1 MTAFFNTG
9 LTQQEF
15 LDEYW
20 QKKPLL
26 IRQAFAGFQ
35 SPISV
40 DELAGLACE
49 EDIESRLIEEKG
61 KSGSWKVT
69 LGPLSNSIFDDLPAT
84 HWTFLVQDVD
94 KHIPELQNLI
104 DPFRFIPDWRRDD
117 LMVSY
122 AVEHG
127 SVGPHTDGYDVFLL
141 QAMGARRWQISDE
154 VVKNAAL
161 IAGLD
166 VKILQEFIPDH
177 TWDLQPGDILYLP
190 PYFAHH
196 GVALNDCMTFSVGFS
211 APTKVDML
219 DAVVTAMMEQELG
232 GNIYSDPKLSVAQH
246 SHEIS
251 QQAVAEIKQFM
262 HDAID
267 EATPV
272 ISTALGRF
280 VTNTKNSLLDF
291 AEENLC
297 DLPSIEQLS
306 SQFEQGNELERSR
319 HYRFA
324 WIKNDHGGQL
334 FFAGEAHD
342 LDNIEDLKM
351 LSENAV
357 ITASQWQQ
365 LSTNTQSVNLLCHLI
380 AEGGWFWQT
389 VD

>member
-9 LTQQEF
+9 LTQQQF

-26 IRQAFAGFQ
+26 IRQAFADFE

-40 DELAGLACE
+40 EELVGLACE

-61 KSGSWKVT
+61 KSGPWQVT
-69 LGPLSNSIFDDLPAT
+69 SGPLSESIFDDLPAT

-94 KHIPELQNLI
+94 KHVPELQNLI

-141 QAMGARRWQISDE
+141 QAKGTRRWQISDE
-154 VVKNAAL
+154 AVKDAAL
-161 IAGLD
+161 IAGLG
-166 VKILQEFIPDH
+166 VKIMQEFTPKH
-177 TWDLQPGDILYLP
+177 VWDLQPGDLLYLP

-219 DAVVTAMMEQELG
+219 DAVVNAMMEQELG

-262 HDAID
+262 HDAIE

-272 ISTALGRF
+272 ISAALGRF

-291 AEENLC
+291 AEENLT

-306 SQFEQGNELERSR
+306 SLFEQGNLLEKSR
-319 HYRFA
+319 YYRFS
-324 WIKNDHGGQL
+324 WIKNDRGGQL
-334 FFAGEAHD
+334 FFAGEAYD
-342 LDNIEDLKM
+342 LDNVADLKI
-351 LSENAV
+351 LSESTV
-357 ITASQWQQ
+357 ITAAQWQQ
-365 LSTNTQSVNLLCHLI
+365 LSENTQAVDLLCQLI
-380 AEGGWFWQT
+380 AEGAWYWQT
-389 VD
+389 R

>member
-1 MTAFFNTG
+1 MTDFFNTG
-9 LTQQEF
+9 LTQQQF

-26 IRQAFAGFQ
+26 IRQAFADFQ

-40 DELAGLACE
+40 EELAGLACE

-61 KSGSWKVT
+61 KSGPWQVT
-69 LGPLSNSIFDDLPAT
+69 SGPLSESIFDDLPAT

-94 KHIPELQNLI
+94 KHVPELQNLI

-141 QAMGARRWQISDE
+141 QAKGTRRWQISDE
-154 VVKNAAL
+154 VVKDAAL
-161 IAGLD
+161 IAGLG
-166 VKILQEFIPDH
+166 VKIMQEFTPDH
-177 TWDLQPGDILYLP
+177 VWDLQPGDLLYLP

-219 DAVVTAMMEQELG
+219 DAAVTAMMEQELG
-232 GNIYSDPKLSVAQH
+232 GNIYSDPNLSVAQH

-251 QQAVAEIKQFM
+251 QQAVAEIKQLM
-262 HDAID
+262 HDAIE

-291 AEENLC
+291 AEENLT
-297 DLPSIEQLS
+297 DLPNIEQLS
-306 SQFEQGNELERSR
+306 SLFEQGNVLEKSR
-319 HYRFA
+319 YYRFA
-324 WIKNDHGGQL
+324 WIKNDRGGQL
-334 FFAGEAHD
+334 FFAGETYD
-342 LDNIEDLKM
+342 LDNVADLQT
-351 LSENAV
+351 LSESNL
-357 ITASQWQQ
+357 ITSKQWQQ
-365 LSTNTQSVNLLCHLI
+365 LSKNTQAVDLLCHLI
-380 AEGGWFWQT
+380 AEGAWFWQT
-389 VD
+389 VE

>member
-1 MTAFFNTG
+1 MA
-9 LTQQEF
+9 
-15 LDEYW
+15 
-20 QKKPLL
+20 KKPLL
-26 IRQAFAGFQ
+26 IRQAFADFQ

-40 DELAGLACE
+40 EELAGLACE

-61 KSGSWKVT
+61 KSGPWQVT
-69 LGPLSNSIFDDLPAT
+69 SGPLSESIFDDLPAT

-94 KHIPELQNLI
+94 KHVPELQNLI

-141 QAMGARRWQISDE
+141 QAKGTRRWQISDE
-154 VVKNAAL
+154 VVKDAAL
-161 IAGLD
+161 IAGLG
-166 VKILQEFIPDH
+166 VKIMQEFTPDH
-177 TWDLQPGDILYLP
+177 VWDLQPGDLLYLP

-219 DAVVTAMMEQELG
+219 DAVVNAMMEQELG
-232 GNIYSDPKLSVAQH
+232 GNIYSDPNLSVAQH

-251 QQAVAEIKQFM
+251 QQAVAEIKQLM
-262 HDAID
+262 HDAIE

-291 AEENLC
+291 AEENLT
-297 DLPSIEQLS
+297 DLPNIEQLS
-306 SQFEQGNELERSR
+306 SLFEQGNVLEKSR
-319 HYRFA
+319 YYRFA
-324 WIKNDHGGQL
+324 WIKNDRGGQL
-334 FFAGEAHD
+334 FFAGETYD
-342 LDNIEDLKM
+342 LDNVADLQT
-351 LSENAV
+351 LSESNL
-357 ITASQWQQ
+357 ITSKQWQQ
-365 LSTNTQSVNLLCHLI
+365 LSKNTQAVDLLCHLI
-380 AEGGWFWQT
+380 AEGAWFWQT
-389 VD
+389 VE